1 MIRINELE
9 LEVGHSEDDLINKIS
24 KILAIQ
30 RTGILHYNIIK
41 KSIDARDK
49 SRVKFSY
56 KIDVKADNE
65 DYVLKRL
72 YNSNKKYKK
81 KLKDSTGLKGFDL
94 KSNVYK
100 TEQMSYISDI
110 LSKEKIIKNI
120 SDIQNTFHSAGRLK
134 YRPVIAGFGPAG
146 IFCALILSRAGFS
159 PLIIE
164 RGDEV
169 DKRAVVVDD
178 FWNGETVDT
187 DSNVS
192 FGEGG
197 AGTFSDGK
205 LNTMVK
211 DYMGRSGAVLKTLVD
226 FGADTDIL
234 YINNPHIGTDKLRGI
249 IKNIRNEIIRLG
261 GEFRFLTRL
270 EKINFF
276 ENDLE
281 NNSKDVFKNLPYKKR
296 LKSVTVSY
304 EIPQEKKGQDKKRRY
319 EEIDTDCL
327 VAAIGHS
334 ARDTFKML
342 YENHVYI
349 EQKPFAVGIRMAH
362 KQDFISDSQYGSKYA
377 RLLPPASYKLTAKT
391 SGNRGVYS
399 FCMCPG
405 GYIVNA
411 STEKG
416 MLAINGMSYHAR
428 DGEYANSAIIV
439 TVNPQDF
446 LSEHPLAGIEFQRK
460 LEKKAY
466 EAGEGMIPVQL
477 LGDFLNKKSYMRG
490 GIADFDCFRGRAC
503 FASVNEILPDFIYN
517 AICEAVPIFERKIK
531 GFGAKDVIT
540 AGIESR
546 TSSPVRILRD
556 KLCISSV
563 KGLFPC
569 GEGAGYAG
577 GITSAAMDGIKVAE
591 SIIKDFYSID
601 NI

>member
-1 MIRINELE
+1 
-9 LEVGHSEDDLINKIS
+9 
-24 KILAIQ
+24 
-30 RTGILHYNIIK
+30 
-41 KSIDARDK
+41 
-49 SRVKFSY
+49 
-56 KIDVKADNE
+56 
-65 DYVLKRL
+65 
-72 YNSNKKYKK
+72 
-81 KLKDSTGLKGFDL
+81 
-94 KSNVYK
+94 
-100 TEQMSYISDI
+100 MSYISDI

-169 DKRAVVVDD
+169 DKRAAVVDD

-304 EIPQEKKGQDKKRRY
+304 EIPQEKKGRTKK
-319 EEIDTDCL
+319 
-327 VAAIGHS
+327 
-334 ARDTFKML
+334 
-342 YENHVYI
+342 
-349 EQKPFAVGIRMAH
+349 
-362 KQDFISDSQYGSKYA
+362 
-377 RLLPPASYKLTAKT
+377 
-391 SGNRGVYS
+391 
-399 FCMCPG
+399 
-405 GYIVNA
+405 
-411 STEKG
+411 
-416 MLAINGMSYHAR
+416 
-428 DGEYANSAIIV
+428 
-439 TVNPQDF
+439 
-446 LSEHPLAGIEFQRK
+446 
-460 LEKKAY
+460 
-466 EAGEGMIPVQL
+466 EGMRRLIPTVL
-477 LGDFLNKKSYMRG
+477 
-490 GIADFDCFRGRAC
+490 
-503 FASVNEILPDFIYN
+503 
-517 AICEAVPIFERKIK
+517 
-531 GFGAKDVIT
+531 
-540 AGIESR
+540 
-546 TSSPVRILRD
+546 
-556 KLCISSV
+556 
-563 KGLFPC
+563 
-569 GEGAGYAG
+569 
-577 GITSAAMDGIKVAE
+577 
-591 SIIKDFYSID
+591 
-601 NI
+601 